1 MRNTIIAI
9 RLFLFLT
16 LLTGV
21 VYPLIVTGIGDVAFK
36 KESEGSLIYKDGK
49 LIGSELISQKFQGKK
64 YFWPRPSAVDFNGIS
79 SGASNLSVG
88 NETLEKAVA
97 ERKAQGAT
105 RDLLYASGSGLDPH
119 ISPAAAADQVD
130 RISKERNL
138 NSNQRD
144 LVLKLIQDY
153 TEGRQWGFLGEP
165 RVNVLKLNVGLDK
178 AFEKTL

>member
-9 RLFLFLT
+9 RLFLVLT
-16 LLTGV
+16 LITGV

-36 KESEGSLIYKDGK
+36 KEADGSLLYKDGK
-49 LIGSELISQKFQGKK
+49 LIGSELLAQKFQGKK
-64 YFWPRPSAVDFNGIS
+64 YFWPRPSAADFNGS
-79 SGASNLSVG
+79 ASGASNLSVG
-88 NETLEKAVA
+88 NEALEKTMA

-119 ISPAAAADQVD
+119 ISPEAAEDQVD
-130 RISKERNL
+130 RIIKERNL
-138 NSNQRD
+138 NSDQRD

-165 RVNVLKLNVGLDK
+165 RVNVLKLNVELDK
-178 AFEKTL
+178 ALEKTL